1 MADNYLENKYD
12 ALYGKNA
19 RKVVVKRVGQ
29 SLDNLLRRNR
39 SCRGYQQTHIVSI
52 ETLKKI
58 VEVNTLIP
66 SARNQQVL
74 RFRLVTRGEEA
85 NAVLQQCKFG
95 GALPELHLP
104 FEGTAPEAFIVIC
117 SCVEENRMVDIDLG
131 ISAQSMLLKAV
142 DLGLN
147 GLIVCAF
154 NKENIR
160 KKLQLPFEPLAVI
173 AIGKSAEKAECVP
186 ISASQPHAYYR
197 KNGIHYIPKVRAEDL
212 IL

>member
-12 ALYGKNA
+12 ALYGSNA
-19 RKVVVKRVGQ
+19 RKVVIKRVGQ
-29 SLDNLLRRNR
+29 SIDSLLRKNR
-39 SCRGYQQTHIVSI
+39 SCRGYLQTPAVSR

-74 RFRLVTRGEEA
+74 RFRLITQGAEA
-85 NAVLQQCKFG
+85 EAVLKNCKFG
-95 GALPELHLP
+95 AALPELNLP
-104 FEGTAPEAFIVIC
+104 FEGTAPQAFIVVC
-117 SCVEENRMVDIDLG
+117 SCAGENRMVDIDLG

-147 GLIVCAF
+147 GLIICAF

-160 KKLQLPFEPLAVI
+160 RELQLPYDPIAVI
-173 AIGKSAEKAECVP
+173 AIGKGMEKIECVP
-186 ISASQPHAYYR
+186 IAAAEAHAYYR
-197 KNGIHYIPKVRAEDL
+197 KDGVHYVPKVRVEEL
-212 IL
+212 IV

>member
-12 ALYGKNA
+12 ALYEKNA
-19 RKVVVKRVGQ
+19 RKVVIRRVGQ

-39 SCRGYQQTHIVSI
+39 SCRGYRQEHVVSL

-142 DLGLN
+142 DMGLN

-160 KKLQLPFEPLAVI
+160 RELRLPFDPLAVI
-173 AIGKSAEKAECVP
+173 AIGKSAEKIECVP
-186 ISASQPHAYYR
+186 VAADEPHAYYR
-197 KNGIHYIPKVRAEDL
+197 KDGVHYVPKVRMEDL